1 MTISIITVNYNDAVG
16 LEKTILSVANQTSL
30 HIEYIVIDG
39 GSKDDS
45 VAVLRKHDKKI
56 KHWISEKDSGVYS
69 AMNKGIQVASGDY
82 LLFLN
87 SRDVLVDNKTVVEEL
102 LLNLNKKAVYYAPIY
117 LAQNDFIK
125 DKIDYP
131 IEMDEK
137 FLFTETICQQAV
149 VYHKSVFKD
158 AVFDEKLKYIS
169 DWKIHFFLFTKKIAF
184 IHLDIP
190 FAIYDLNGLTSK
202 GVTKYKA
209 HEERLKTQFY
219 GWSFYFFKY
228 YGMNIRM
235 IRRMIKVLIKS

>member
-16 LEKTILSVANQTSL
+16 LEKTILSVVNQTSL
-30 HIEYIVIDG
+30 DVEYIVIDG
-39 GSKDDS
+39 GSTDDS

-56 KHWISEKDSGVYS
+56 QYWISEKDSGVYN

-87 SRDVLVDNKTVVEEL
+87 SRDVLVNDKTVVEGL

-125 DKIDYP
+125 EKIDYP
-131 IEMDEK
+131 MVLDEK
-137 FLFTETICQQAV
+137 FLFTDTICQQAV
-149 VYHKSVFKD
+149 IYHKSVFKD
-158 AVFDEKLKYIS
+158 AVFDEKLKYIA
-169 DWKIHFFLFTKKIAF
+169 DWKMHFFLFTKKIDF
-184 IHLDIP
+184 IPLDIP
-190 FAIYDLNGLTSK
+190 FAVYDLNGLTSK

-235 IRRMIKVLIKS
+235 IIRVIKILVKL